1 MIGFENLGFDNNLL
15 PAVRREIKHQ
25 DGEEGD
31 AHAGDDQVDCVEQ
44 RLPPHCDVEGDV
56 QVGLIAAGV
65 ELHIPEMYESYILQ
79 NHFLGSHIA
88 ILSSPPTNTT
98 TITLQLV

>member
-44 RLPPHCDVEGDV
+44 RLPPHRDVEGDV
-56 QVGLIAAGV
+56 QVGLVAARV
-65 ELHIPEMYESYILQ
+65 ELDIP
-79 NHFLGSHIA
+79 
-88 ILSSPPTNTT
+88 LSWYLS
-98 TITLQLV
+98 ITRSRL

>member
-44 RLPPHCDVEGDV
+44 RLPPHRDVEGDV
-56 QVGLIAAGV
+56 QVGLVAARV
-65 ELHIPEMYESYILQ
+65 ELDIP
-79 NHFLGSHIA
+79 
-88 ILSSPPTNTT
+88 LSWYLS
-98 TITLQLV
+98 ITRSRLDRIVRS

>member
-56 QVGLIAAGV
+56 QVGLVAARV
-65 ELHIPEMYESYILQ
+65 ELDIP
-79 NHFLGSHIA
+79 
-88 ILSSPPTNTT
+88 LSWYLS
-98 TITLQLV
+98 ITRSRLDRIVRS

>member
-1 MIGFENLGFDNNLL
+1 MY
-15 PAVRREIKHQ
+15 R
-25 DGEEGD
+25 
-31 AHAGDDQVDCVEQ
+31 VEQ
-44 RLPPHCDVEGDV
+44 GFPPHGDVEGDV

-88 ILSSPPTNTT
+88 ILLSPPTNTT
-98 TITLQLV
+98 TPQLNHLKCSLDFSAMDG